1 VLRLLALVVVVL
13 PQLNCAAAIALPPTR
28 TDVGTMVVH
37 DGAMHNGTRVSS
49 GMHWASGTRSRN
61 VPFDIGAGAVYE
73 HRAAAANEVPKS
85 VGQPASAAEHTV
97 GGYIEAASRLSASGV
112 TRSWIGGRA
121 ELLRHTGS
129 GESTA
134 SLSARLSWEVY
145 GGGTSAGADGG
156 GSGFAAYLAG
166 GTIGIG
172 PYLET
177 GVRRASVGHTE
188 MLVTAGLSVRL
199 PAIVAFGFAAR

>member
-1 VLRLLALVVVVL
+1 
-13 PQLNCAAAIALPPTR
+13 
-28 TDVGTMVVH
+28 MVVH
-37 DGAMHNGTRVSS
+37 DGAMHNGSRVSS

-73 HRAAAANEVPKS
+73 RRAAGQEIQSVPKS
-85 VGQPASAAEHTV
+85 ASQPAAVEHTV

-121 ELLRHTGS
+121 ELLRHLAS

-134 SLSARLSWEVY
+134 SLSARMSWEVY
-145 GGGTSAGADGG
+145 GGGTSAGAE
-156 GSGFAAYLAG
+156 GSGNGFAAYLAG

-172 PYLET
+172 PYLEA
-177 GVRRASVGHTE
+177 GVRRASAGRTE
-188 MLVTAGLSVRL
+188 MLVTAGVSLRL
-199 PAIVAFGFAAR
+199 PAIVALGFACR